1 MNQRMLLNI
10 VLALSVSGFS
20 TIPAIAQVQPP
31 PPSVQNQEVTIPQS
45 SAIIITFPIALTFD
59 ISRKKT
65 LTTAAY
71 LAKPVLDSNGNVV
84 AEANSPIN
92 IQLQPTQGGAQL
104 KASAL
109 VIGGR
114 VTPILASGP
123 LIPDQKVITTSS
135 IQRAQANQGLLS
147 NMAGSAFNVLYSVFG
162 GATRTSS
169 DQGINF
175 SNIGNSVGTGLGMMS
190 RLSSPKT
197 TRQVEI
203 PQGSVYIL
211 TLEAP
216 VTLLPKV
223 IQTTITTQTPAIPT
237 AVATS
242 TTPPAQ
248 SQASAILNEF
258 ITPTKSAPVPA
269 SAIIYVNSATGADS
283 ARVPGN
289 TEAAPYRT
297 ITYALNQ
304 AQPNTVIQLAPG
316 SYTDKTGE
324 VFPLAIK
331 QGVTLRG
338 DESTKGQT
346 TVITGGGRYIS
357 PTFARQ
363 NITVRAEKDSAIIG
377 VTVTNPNTRG
387 TALWIESTNPLV
399 KNNTFTNSNREGI
412 FVSGTATPKIEA
424 NVFTKNG
431 GNGIS
436 ITRSA
441 QGEIRNNL
449 FQNTGFGLAIGDTSS
464 PLVAE
469 NKINQNT
476 DGMLISD
483 DARPMLRNNVIEN
496 NLREGV
502 VATANAQ
509 PDLGTVESAG
519 KNIIRSNGRYD
530 VYNATDSNTLVSVG
544 NEIDV
549 KRISGKVDFEAHP
562 QGGVSLSREEINR

>member
-1 MNQRMLLNI
+1 MNQRTLLNI

-31 PPSVQNQEVTIPQS
+31 TSSVQNQEVTIPQS

-59 ISRKKT
+59 ISRKKS

-84 AEANSPIN
+84 AETNSPIN

-104 KASAL
+104 KAEAL

-123 LIPDQKVITTSS
+123 LIPDHKVITTSS
-135 IQRAQANQGLLS
+135 MQRAQANQGLLS
-147 NMAGSAFNVLYSVFG
+147 NIAGSAFNVLFGVFG
-162 GATRTSS
+162 GATRTSN
-169 DQGINF
+169 DQSINF
-175 SNIGNSVGTGLGMMS
+175 SNIGNSVGTGLGVIS
-190 RLSSPKT
+190 GLSSPKT

-223 IQTTITTQTPAIPT
+223 IQTSTITQTPAIPT

-248 SQASAILNEF
+248 SQAAILQV
-258 ITPTKSAPVPA
+258 ITPTKSAPVPV
-269 SAIIYVNSATGADS
+269 SAIIHVNSATGADS
-283 ARVPGN
+283 ARGTGN

-297 ITYALNQ
+297 ITYALSQ

-316 SYTDKTGE
+316 SYTEKTGE

-346 TVITGGGRYIS
+346 TTITGGGRYIS

-377 VTVTNPNTRG
+377 VTLTNPNTRG
-387 TALWIESTNPLV
+387 TGLWIESTNPIV

-412 FVSGTATPKIEA
+412 FVTGTATPKIEA

-436 ITRSA
+436 MTRSA

-469 NKINQNT
+469 NQINQNT
-476 DGMLISD
+476 DGMIISD

-502 VATANAQ
+502 VAIINAQ

-544 NEIDV
+544 NEINV

-562 QGGVSLSREEINR
+562 QPGVSLSHEEINR